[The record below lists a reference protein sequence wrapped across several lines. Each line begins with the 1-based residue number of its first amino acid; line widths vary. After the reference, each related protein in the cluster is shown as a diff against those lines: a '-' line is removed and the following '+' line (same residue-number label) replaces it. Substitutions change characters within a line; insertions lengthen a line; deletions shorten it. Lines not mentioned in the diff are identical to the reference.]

1 MPSISFLSQIALELG
16 SENTY
21 VLLDAKS
28 PVYRC
33 ASCVL
38 LDAHKEGTVYA
49 AGDEARHMD
58 GRTGEDTLLFSP
70 IQYGGV
76 ADSELVA
83 MLLLSAIEK
92 ASGRRRGLDKSR
104 LVFAIPDG
112 ATRVERAALAQAAQ
126 LAGAKRTLLVKAP
139 LAAAIELK
147 KHVERAEAQLM
158 VSIGAQVTEVC
169 VMSGCGIAL
178 SRHMK
183 TGSAAFDAAIV
194 EYIRKKH
201 ELVIS
206 SLLADEIKRDLGTAV
221 APATEI
227 TQTLS
232 GRSVR
237 TGKPVTV
244 QLSSQEIYE
253 ALSAPVE
260 ALIGAI
266 CDALYHVPADCSG
279 DILKNGICLTGG
291 GSELFGLAE
300 RLGEDTQLE
309 IHHSIHPSFDAVKG
323 AYQIAHDDKMV
334 RALTNAYSAYEI

>member
-1 MPSISFLSQIALELG
+1 MPAISFLSQIAADLG

-21 VLLDAKS
+21 IQLDDKS
-28 PVYRC
+28 PVYKC

-38 LDAHKEGTVYA
+38 LDARKDGAVYA
-49 AGDEARHMD
+49 AGDEALHMD
-58 GRTGEDTLLFSP
+58 GRTGDDTLLFSP
-70 IQYGGV
+70 VQYGGV
-76 ADSELVA
+76 ADSELAA

-112 ATRVERAALAQAAQ
+112 ATRVERAALAQASQ

-147 KHVERAEAQLM
+147 KHIERAEAQLM

-169 VMSGCGIAL
+169 VMSGCQVVL

-183 TGSAAFDAAIV
+183 TGSKAFDDAIV
-194 EYIRKKH
+194 DYVRKKH

-206 SLLADEIKRDLGTAV
+206 SVLAGEIKRDLGSAV
-221 APATEI
+221 LPEAESA
-227 TQTLS
+227 QTLS
-232 GRSVR
+232 GRSIR
-237 TGKPVTV
+237 TGKPITV
-244 QLSSQEIYE
+244 QISTKDIYE
-253 ALSAPVE
+253 ALIRPVE
-260 ALIGAI
+260 AIIGSI
-266 CDALYHVPADCSG
+266 CDALYHVPAEFSN

-291 GSELFGLAE
+291 GSELYGMAE
-300 RLGEDTQLE
+300 KLNEETQL
-309 IHHSIHPSFDAVKG
+309 SIHQSMNPSFDAVKG
-323 AYQIAHDDKMV
+323 AYQIAQDDKMV